1 MLEMVV
7 LASGRGSNFIAI
19 QEAIAA
25 GDVPGEIRAVIS
37 DKPAA
42 PVLDRARDLGIPALA
57 IDAKAYDNRAAYDA
71 ALLEAILEVGCD
83 IVVLAGYMKIIGRDF
98 LQALD
103 RPVVNIHPSLLPAF
117 PGLDAQGQAVAYG
130 VRVSGCTVHFV
141 DESLDGGPI
150 IAQRVVP
157 VYADDTADSLS
168 ARILV
173 QEHDLYPAVLKAIAE
188 DRVRCEGRKVTV
200 EEEMGGIQ

>member
-37 DKPAA
+37 DRPAA